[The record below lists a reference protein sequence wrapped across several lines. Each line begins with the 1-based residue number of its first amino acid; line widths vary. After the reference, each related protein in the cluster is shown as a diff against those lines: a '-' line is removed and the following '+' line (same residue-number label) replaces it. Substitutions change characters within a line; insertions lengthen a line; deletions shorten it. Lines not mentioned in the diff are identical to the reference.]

1 MPPGILKFGTRGI
14 ADDREGKP
22 VKITGARLS
31 GRGPRPLCLAN
42 VFVFHGTIIIYR
54 LYRLS
59 LLDQTQ
65 VTRQL
70 RDGLSDLV
78 KIFESGQPLLRGL
91 KKFTPGTKTALGGP
105 D

>member
-1 MPPGILKFGTRGI
+1 MPPGILNFGTRGR

-31 GRGPRPLCLAN
+31 GRVPKPLCLAHG
-42 VFVFHGTIIIYR
+42 FVFHVIIIIYR

-59 LLDQTQ
+59 LSDQAQ

-70 RDGLSDLV
+70 RADLSDLV
-78 KIFESGQPLLRGL
+78 
-91 KKFTPGTKTALGGP
+91 
-105 D
+105 